1 MKKYIAILLVF
12 MLLTI
17 SFTGCSAIGKKIANS
32 IKDSQSGN
40 SDNGGEQEEAQP
52 EAAQDKPA
60 QESGADKPVLGGVGF
75 DNPSDSYAKYTE
87 LKSAAYDRIN
97 DKLSAS
103 EDPEIAMASMSLLPV
118 IMSDLT
124 LLPLTV
130 LTADQQAAGIALS
143 MLGMKDVKIAQNSKE
158 YTITYA
164 NEDGDTFTQTCV
176 YDKATDSMQSTLS
189 GSKSDGETMYFEYTR
204 AGKGYASQMFSK
216 NDDGGYTLVLCFF
229 DDSNIAAFGVKS
241 VDSKPASIIGSGA
254 SLNKDFVKNDEMYA
268 IFEVDALTIMQDGT
282 EKTI

>member
-12 MLLTI
+12 MLLTM

-32 IKDSQSGN
+32 IKDSQGAKA
-40 SDNGGEQEEAQP
+40 DDTQ
-52 EAAQDKPA
+52 AAQQDEPTQDEPA
-60 QESGADKPVLGGVGF
+60 QQPGADKPVLGGVGF
-75 DNPSDSYAKYTE
+75 DTPSESYAKYTE

-97 DKLSAS
+97 NKLSAS
-103 EDPEIAMASMSLLPV
+103 EDPEVAMASMSLLPV
-118 IMSDLT
+118 VMSDLA

-130 LTADQQAAGIALS
+130 LTADQQAAGVALS
-143 MLGMKDVKIAQNSKE
+143 MLGMKDVKIAQNGKE

-164 NEDGDTFTQTCV
+164 NEDGETLTQTCV

-189 GSKSDGETMYFEYTR
+189 TSSGSDETMYFEYTR

-216 NDDGGYTLVLCFF
+216 NDDGGYTLVLSFF
-229 DDSNIAAFGVKS
+229 DDSSVAAFGVKS
-241 VDSKPASIIGSGA
+241 VDAKPASIIGSGA

-268 IFEVDALTIMQDGT
+268 IFEGNALTIMQDGK
-282 EKTI
+282 EKTV